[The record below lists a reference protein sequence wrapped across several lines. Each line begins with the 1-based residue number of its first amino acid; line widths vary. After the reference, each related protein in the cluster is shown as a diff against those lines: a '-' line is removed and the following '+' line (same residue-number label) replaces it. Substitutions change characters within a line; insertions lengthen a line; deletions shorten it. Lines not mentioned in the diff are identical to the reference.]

1 MAYKVWNPNWSN
13 EAEAKSFDADDPE
26 SAVDAF
32 IESEEHEHWE
42 WPDEFHVCALGDDGY
57 TCIVEV
63 SAARSFFGRE
73 LVTGP
78 YDYTCRLEHGEP
90 SSSRTFRARDEE
102 HASILFAEYLHAGA
116 EGVPPRNQEY
126 LVLVLRDKDSIRPSQ
141 PMEFLVSR
149 SGEEFKST
157 RTQKA

>member
-32 IESEEHEHWE
+32 IESEEHEQWE
-42 WPDEFHVCALGDDGY
+42 WPDKFHVCALDDDGY
-57 TCIVEV
+57 FCIIEI
-63 SAARSFFGRE
+63 SAVRSFVGRE
-73 LVTGP
+73 LVSGP
-78 YDYTCRLEHGEP
+78 FEYACRLEQGEP
-90 SSSRTFRARDEE
+90 SSSRTFRARDAR
-102 HASILFAEYLHAGA
+102 HASILFAEYLYAGA
-116 EGVPPRNQEY
+116 EGVSLRNEEY
-126 LVLVLRDKDSIRPSQ
+126 MVLVIQDKESIRPSQ
-141 PMEFLVSR
+141 PMRFLVSR